1 MVVAPRCPSDNEA
14 PRQRQRPAERDRVR
28 RGRLAAQ
35 EYAMY
40 RMLTAIAVVLLGL
53 LLATRPAAAQ
63 GSTSLSAQLAG
74 TGGGDSD
81 GSGAFSAQID
91 GEAGQLCYE
100 LSASGIGEATAAHIH
115 RGGES
120 QSGPPVVGLDA
131 PASGSSQG
139 CESVAADLLAELT
152 SNPSA
157 FYVNVHNAE
166 FRSGAIRGQLV
177 AGM

>member
-1 MVVAPRCPSDNEA
+1 
-14 PRQRQRPAERDRVR
+14 
-28 RGRLAAQ
+28 
-35 EYAMY
+35 MY

-115 RGGES
+115 RGGEG

-157 FYVNVHNAE
+157 FYVNVHNTE

>member
-1 MVVAPRCPSDNEA
+1 
-14 PRQRQRPAERDRVR
+14 
-28 RGRLAAQ
+28 
-35 EYAMY
+35 MY
-40 RMLTAIAVVLLGL
+40 RMLTAIAVVVLGL
-53 LLATRPAAAQ
+53 LLVTRPAAAQ

-74 TGGGDSD
+74 TGEGDSD

-115 RGGES
+115 RGGEG